1 MNMDLKIV
9 TKEPR
14 KYFNTILFF
23 NSFFPII
30 CYLPVITLYDTG
42 FPREK
47 DIALFLF
54 FFKFLISFFN
64 DCFFFSVHLLLFSS
78 VAIVSAFIGDIF
90 KANETLWKQIFF
102 YRLHNITDHNM

>member
-64 DCFFFSVHLLLFSS
+64 DCFFFFGSSATVLLG
-78 VAIVSAFIGDIF
+78 GDCF
-90 KANETLWKQIFF
+90 G
-102 YRLHNITDHNM
+102 LHW